1 MSNKYY
7 VNGNTVRQMEA
18 MPARQPQ
25 KRLDRKQLEE
35 QKRRKHRKNA
45 ARRNRQRALY
55 MSKGY
60 VAFLA
65 IAAIVVLFV
74 CMRYLQLQSEI
85 SSRANHITALQQE
98 LADTK
103 EANTTRYNV
112 IMNSM
117 NLEQIRDIAINEFG
131 MVYAEEDQ
139 IIRNQRPDG
148 SAVTQFA
155 GIPESGII
163 ASSDEVK

>member
-1 MSNKYY
+1 
-7 VNGNTVRQMEA
+7 
-18 MPARQPQ
+18 
-25 KRLDRKQLEE
+25 
-35 QKRRKHRKNA
+35 
-45 ARRNRQRALY
+45 

-65 IAAIVVLFV
+65 IAAVVVLFA
-74 CMRYLQLQSEI
+74 CMQYLQLQSEI
-85 SSRANHITALQQE
+85 TSRSNYITSLQQE
-98 LADTK
+98 LADAK

-117 NLEQIRDIAINEFG
+117 NLEQIRDIAINDFG
-131 MVYAEEDQ
+131 MVYAEADQ
-139 IIRNQRPDG
+139 IIKYQRPDK

-163 ASSDEVK
+163 ASSDEVE

>member
-1 MSNKYY
+1 MASY
-7 VNGNTVRQMEA
+7 VQGSVVRKDNAVVQS
-18 MPARQPQ
+18 PARQKEVSQ
-25 KRLDRKQLEE
+25 RVR
-35 QKRRKHRKNA
+35 A
-45 ARRNRQRALY
+45 NRSKAMH

-65 IAAIVVLFV
+65 IAAIVVLLV
-74 CMRYLQLQSEI
+74 CMQYLQLQSEI
-85 SSRANHITALQQE
+85 SSRASNITALQQE
-98 LADTK
+98 LADAK

-139 IIRNQRPDG
+139 IIKYQRPDG

-155 GIPESGII
+155 GIPDSGII
-163 ASSDEVK
+163 ASSDEVE

>member
-1 MSNKYY
+1 MAAY
-7 VNGNTVRQMEA
+7 VYGNAVRKDNVEIQTPVRQQKEVSQRVRANRSKA
-18 MPARQPQ
+18 M
-25 KRLDRKQLEE
+25 
-35 QKRRKHRKNA
+35 H
-45 ARRNRQRALY
+45 

-65 IAAIVVLFV
+65 IAAIAVLFA
-74 CMRYLQLQSEI
+74 CMQYLQLQSEI
-85 SSRANHITALQQE
+85 TSRSNHITALQQE
-98 LADTK
+98 LADAK

-117 NLEQIRDIAINEFG
+117 NLEEIREIAIGDFG
-131 MVYAEEDQ
+131 MVYAEADQ
-139 IIRNQRPDG
+139 IIKCQRPDG

-163 ASSDEVK
+163 ASSDDVK

>member
-1 MSNKYY
+1 MASY
-7 VNGNTVRQMEA
+7 VHGNVVHKDSVVVQSPVKHKEVSQRVQANRSKA
-18 MPARQPQ
+18 M
-25 KRLDRKQLEE
+25 
-35 QKRRKHRKNA
+35 H
-45 ARRNRQRALY
+45 

-139 IIRNQRPDG
+139 IIKYQRPDG

>member
-1 MSNKYY
+1 MASY
-7 VNGNTVRQMEA
+7 VQGNVVRKDTAVQSPAKQKQVSQRVQANRSKA
-18 MPARQPQ
+18 M
-25 KRLDRKQLEE
+25 
-35 QKRRKHRKNA
+35 H
-45 ARRNRQRALY
+45 

-65 IAAIVVLFV
+65 IAAIVVLFA
-74 CMRYLQLQSEI
+74 CMQYLQLQSEI
-85 SSRANHITALQQE
+85 SSRADHITALQQE

-117 NLEQIRDIAINEFG
+117 NLEQIRDIAIHEFG

-139 IIRNQRPDG
+139 IIKYQRPDG

-163 ASSDEVK
+163 ASSDEVE

>member
-1 MSNKYY
+1 MAAY
-7 VNGNTVRQMEA
+7 VYGNTVRKDNVAVQSPAKQKEVSQRVRANRSKA
-18 MPARQPQ
+18 M
-25 KRLDRKQLEE
+25 
-35 QKRRKHRKNA
+35 H
-45 ARRNRQRALY
+45 

-65 IAAIVVLFV
+65 IAAVVVLFA
-74 CMRYLQLQSEI
+74 CMQYLQLQSEI
-85 SSRANHITALQQE
+85 TSRSNHITALQQE
-98 LADTK
+98 LADAK

-117 NLEQIRDIAINEFG
+117 NLEEIREIAIGDFG
-131 MVYAEEDQ
+131 MVYAGADQ
-139 IIRNQRPDG
+139 IIKYHRPDG

-163 ASSDEVK
+163 ASSDDVK

>member
-1 MSNKYY
+1 MASY
-7 VNGNTVRQMEA
+7 VHGNVVHKDSVVVQSPVKHKEVSQRVQANRSKA
-18 MPARQPQ
+18 M
-25 KRLDRKQLEE
+25 
-35 QKRRKHRKNA
+35 H
-45 ARRNRQRALY
+45 

-103 EANTTRYNV
+103 EANTTRYNAV
-112 IMNSM
+112 MNSM
-117 NLEQIRDIAINEFG
+117 NLEEIRNIAINEFG
-131 MVYAEEDQ
+131 MVNATPEQ
-139 IIRNQRPDG
+139 IIMYKSPTG
-148 SAVTQFA
+148 SMITKYAD
-155 GIPESGII
+155 IPESGIL
-163 ASSDEVK
+163 ASSDVMN

>member
-1 MSNKYY
+1 MASY
-7 VNGNTVRQMEA
+7 VHGNVVRKDSVVVQSPVKHKEVSQRVQANRSKA
-18 MPARQPQ
+18 M
-25 KRLDRKQLEE
+25 
-35 QKRRKHRKNA
+35 H
-45 ARRNRQRALY
+45 

-139 IIRNQRPDG
+139 IIKYQRPDG

-155 GIPESGII
+155 SIPESGII

>member
-1 MSNKYY
+1 MAAY
-7 VNGNTVRQMEA
+7 VYGNAVRKDHVEIQT
-18 MPARQPQ
+18 PARQQ
-25 KRLDRKQLEE
+25 KEVSQRVR
-35 QKRRKHRKNA
+35 A
-45 ARRNRQRALY
+45 NRSKAMH

-65 IAAIVVLFV
+65 IAAIAVLFA
-74 CMRYLQLQSEI
+74 CMQYLQLQSEI
-85 SSRANHITALQQE
+85 TSRSNYITALQQE
-98 LADTK
+98 LADAK

-117 NLEQIRDIAINEFG
+117 NLEEIREIAIQDFG
-131 MVYAEEDQ
+131 MVYAEADQ
-139 IIRNQRPDG
+139 IIKYQRPDG
-148 SAVTQFA
+148 NAVTQFA

>member
-1 MSNKYY
+1 MASY
-7 VNGNTVRQMEA
+7 VQGSVVRKDNAVVQS
-18 MPARQPQ
+18 PARQKEVSQ
-25 KRLDRKQLEE
+25 RVR
-35 QKRRKHRKNA
+35 A
-45 ARRNRQRALY
+45 NRSKAMH

-65 IAAIVVLFV
+65 IAAIVVLLV
-74 CMRYLQLQSEI
+74 CMQYLQLQSEI
-85 SSRANHITALQQE
+85 SSRASNITALQQE
-98 LADTK
+98 LADAK

-139 IIRNQRPDG
+139 IIKYQRPNG

-155 GIPESGII
+155 GIPDSGII
-163 ASSDEVK
+163 ASSDDVE

>member
-1 MSNKYY
+1 MAAY
-7 VNGNTVRQMEA
+7 VYGNAVRKDHVEIQT
-18 MPARQPQ
+18 PARQQ
-25 KRLDRKQLEE
+25 KEVSQRVR
-35 QKRRKHRKNA
+35 A
-45 ARRNRQRALY
+45 NRSKEMH

-65 IAAIVVLFV
+65 IAAIAVLFA
-74 CMRYLQLQSEI
+74 CMQYLQLQSEI
-85 SSRANHITALQQE
+85 TSRSNHITALQQE
-98 LADTK
+98 LADAK

-117 NLEQIRDIAINEFG
+117 NLEEIREIAIQDFG
-131 MVYAEEDQ
+131 MVYAEADQ
-139 IIRNQRPDG
+139 IIKYQRPDG
-148 SAVTQFA
+148 NAVTQFA

>member
-1 MSNKYY
+1 MAAY
-7 VNGNTVRQMEA
+7 VYGNAVRKDHVEIQT
-18 MPARQPQ
+18 PARQQ
-25 KRLDRKQLEE
+25 KEVSQRVR
-35 QKRRKHRKNA
+35 A
-45 ARRNRQRALY
+45 NRSKAMH

-65 IAAIVVLFV
+65 IAAIAVLFA
-74 CMRYLQLQSEI
+74 CMQYLQLQSEI
-85 SSRANHITALQQE
+85 TSRSNHITALQQE
-98 LADTK
+98 LADAK

-117 NLEQIRDIAINEFG
+117 NLEEIREIAIQDFG
-131 MVYAEEDQ
+131 MVYAESDQ
-139 IIRNQRPDG
+139 IIKYQRPDG

>member
-1 MSNKYY
+1 MAAY
-7 VNGNTVRQMEA
+7 VYGNAVRKDNVEIQTPVRQQKEVSQRVRANRSKA
-18 MPARQPQ
+18 M
-25 KRLDRKQLEE
+25 
-35 QKRRKHRKNA
+35 H
-45 ARRNRQRALY
+45 

-65 IAAIVVLFV
+65 IAAIAVLFA
-74 CMRYLQLQSEI
+74 CMQYLQLQSEI
-85 SSRANHITALQQE
+85 TSRSNHITALQQE
-98 LADTK
+98 LADAK

-117 NLEQIRDIAINEFG
+117 NLEEIREIAIGDFG
-131 MVYAEEDQ
+131 MVYAEADQ
-139 IIRNQRPDG
+139 IIKYQRPDG

-163 ASSDEVK
+163 ASSDDVK

>member
-1 MSNKYY
+1 MAAY
-7 VNGNTVRQMEA
+7 VYGNTVRKDNVAVQSPAKQKEVSQRVRANRSKA
-18 MPARQPQ
+18 M
-25 KRLDRKQLEE
+25 
-35 QKRRKHRKNA
+35 H
-45 ARRNRQRALY
+45 

-65 IAAIVVLFV
+65 IAAVVVLFA
-74 CMRYLQLQSEI
+74 CMQYLQLQSEI
-85 SSRANHITALQQE
+85 TSRSNHITALQQE
-98 LADTK
+98 LADAK

-117 NLEQIRDIAINEFG
+117 NLEEIREIAIQDFG
-131 MVYAEEDQ
+131 MVYAEADQ
-139 IIRNQRPDG
+139 IIKYQRPDG
-148 SAVTQFA
+148 NAVTQFA

>member
-1 MSNKYY
+1 MASY
-7 VNGNTVRQMEA
+7 VHGNVVRKDSVVVQSPVKHKEVSQRVQANRSKA
-18 MPARQPQ
+18 M
-25 KRLDRKQLEE
+25 
-35 QKRRKHRKNA
+35 H
-45 ARRNRQRALY
+45 

-65 IAAIVVLFV
+65 IAAIAVLFA
-74 CMRYLQLQSEI
+74 CMQYLQLQSEI
-85 SSRANHITALQQE
+85 TSRSNHITALQQE
-98 LADTK
+98 LADAK

-117 NLEQIRDIAINEFG
+117 NLEEIREIAIRDFG
-131 MVYAEEDQ
+131 MVYAEADQ
-139 IIRNQRPDG
+139 IIKYQRPDG
-148 SAVTQFA
+148 NAVTQFA

>member
-1 MSNKYY
+1 MAAY
-7 VNGNTVRQMEA
+7 VYGNAVRKDHVEIQT
-18 MPARQPQ
+18 PARQQ
-25 KRLDRKQLEE
+25 KEVSQRVR
-35 QKRRKHRKNA
+35 A
-45 ARRNRQRALY
+45 NRSKAMH

-65 IAAIVVLFV
+65 IAAIAVLFA
-74 CMRYLQLQSEI
+74 CMQYLQLQSEI
-85 SSRANHITALQQE
+85 TSRSNHITALQQE
-98 LADTK
+98 LADAK

-117 NLEQIRDIAINEFG
+117 NLEEIREIAIQDFG
-131 MVYAEEDQ
+131 MVYAEPDQ
-139 IIRNQRPDG
+139 IIKYQRPDG

>member
-1 MSNKYY
+1 MAAY
-7 VNGNTVRQMEA
+7 VYGNAVRKDHVEIQT
-18 MPARQPQ
+18 PARQQ
-25 KRLDRKQLEE
+25 KEVSQRVR
-35 QKRRKHRKNA
+35 A
-45 ARRNRQRALY
+45 NRSKAMH

-65 IAAIVVLFV
+65 IAAIAVLFA
-74 CMRYLQLQSEI
+74 CMQYLQLQSEI
-85 SSRANHITALQQE
+85 TSRSNHITALQQE
-98 LADTK
+98 LADAK

-117 NLEQIRDIAINEFG
+117 NLEEIREIAIQDFG
-131 MVYAEEDQ
+131 MVYAEADQ
-139 IIRNQRPDG
+139 IIKYQRPDG
-148 SAVTQFA
+148 NAVTQFA

>member
-1 MSNKYY
+1 MAAY
-7 VNGNTVRQMEA
+7 VYGNAVRKDNVEIQT
-18 MPARQPQ
+18 PARQQ
-25 KRLDRKQLEE
+25 KEVSQRVR
-35 QKRRKHRKNA
+35 A
-45 ARRNRQRALY
+45 NRSKAMH

-65 IAAIVVLFV
+65 IAAIAVLFA
-74 CMRYLQLQSEI
+74 CMQYLQLQSEI
-85 SSRANHITALQQE
+85 TSRSNHITALQQE
-98 LADTK
+98 LADAK

-117 NLEQIRDIAINEFG
+117 NLEEIREIAIQDFG
-131 MVYAEEDQ
+131 MVYAEADQ
-139 IIRNQRPDG
+139 IIKYQRPDG
-148 SAVTQFA
+148 NAVTQFA